1 MGRRE
6 KSKLKENHGKC
17 FKLKKTSALLQKVR
31 LLLKDTDGR
40 WGKSHNLQIL
50 KNNRKKPF

>member
-40 WGKSHNLQIL
+40 KSHNLQIL